1 MPKSNKQT
9 TGSDF
14 EASGTYNLE
23 EMIAF
28 IRQNPNVA
36 FGVHEHLTLHTHPHR
51 INAPAQSS
59 TPQTPKRNLD
69 SSDNDGAQISKQ
81 QRVLSNGKQ
90 KKTREMNFSKV
101 TSPVHQMNNNLQLD
115 QARQQASVQQQHK
128 IPFEQ
133 LKRAVSSNLPC
144 FFIEYEQAE
153 NSKNRPSDISAARV
167 IEDYFKQQGISISFS
182 LVSHAGN
189 KLKLGVN
196 NKESYATLIN
206 TDKWP
211 SQVNNIKITVSK
223 PKFTPD
229 SFALV
234 VRYVPLQYDDEFVKE
249 EIKRNLQSV
258 ENIRHIQ
265 YRFQRRT
272 NDFRFV
278 IKDLDEYNSTL
289 KLGRI
294 SIGNTFCTITPF
306 LTGNRMTY
314 CTRCWC
320 LGHMRDKCNGE
331 FSRCRICLDNLINGQ
346 THICS
351 NTVRCAQCDG
361 DHHSLS
367 SECEKVVEYRSNLK
381 EKVENALSAGKL
393 QRLVPQ
399 DHVQPTVFRLKQN
412 EFPSLPSLMSCTTP
426 WKQTSVQS
434 AVTNK
439 INGIEDTTKI
449 LLSINQNIL
458 DMKDNTRR
466 IDEKLDCIN
475 EKVNRTS
482 LDVELHNETLMKLL
496 PTLASLVDTFIWPM
510 MLNDVAGLR
519 KKQDQLQNIYSSFNS
534 QLNYL
539 KTDYTARRK
548 RSSSPLPQLS
558 PSQPT
563 SNASNNKPNNETD
576 QNMS

>member
-1 MPKSNKQT
+1 MRRRINDNYRYNKKASSSSNLKLSNISFNEMPKSIQQT
-9 TGSDF
+9 TVSAF

-36 FGVHEHLTLHTHPHR
+36 FGVHEHLTHHTHPHR

-59 TPQTPKRNLD
+59 TPQAPKRILD

-101 TSPVHQMNNNLQLD
+101 PSPVHQMSNNLQLK
-115 QARQQASVQQQHK
+115 QPRQQASVQQQHR

-133 LKRAVSSNLPC
+133 LKRAVSSNHPC

-153 NSKNRPSDISAARV
+153 NSKNKPSDISTARV
-167 IEDYFKQQGISISFS
+167 IEGYFKQQGIAISFS
-182 LVSHAGN
+182 LVGRAGN

-196 NKESYATLIN
+196 NKELYATLIK

-211 SQVNNIKITVSK
+211 SQINNINITVSK
-223 PKFTPD
+223 PKFIPD

-320 LGHMRDKCNGE
+320 LGHMRDKCNE
-331 FSRCRICLDNLINGQ
+331 EYSRCRICLDNLINGQ
-346 THICS
+346 TH
-351 NTVRCAQCDG
+351 V
-361 DHHSLS
+361 L
-367 SECEKVVEYRSNLK
+367 VEYRSNLK
-381 EKVENALSAGKL
+381 EQVENALSAGKL

-399 DHVQPTVFRLKQN
+399 DHVQSTECRLKQN
-412 EFPSLPSLMSCTTP
+412 EFTSLPSLMSCTTP

-434 AVTNK
+434 VVTNN
-439 INGIEDTTKI
+439 INEIEDTTKI

-458 DMKDNTRR
+458 EMKDNTRR

-482 LDVELHNETLMKLL
+482 LDVELHNEILVNLL
-496 PTLASLVDTFIWPM
+496 PTLASLVDKFI
-510 MLNDVAGLR
+510 
-519 KKQDQLQNIYSSFNS
+519 
-534 QLNYL
+534 
-539 KTDYTARRK
+539 
-548 RSSSPLPQLS
+548 
-558 PSQPT
+558 
-563 SNASNNKPNNETD
+563 
-576 QNMS
+576 

>member
-1 MPKSNKQT
+1 MMMHRYQ
-9 TGSDF
+9 
-14 EASGTYNLE
+14 NL
-23 EMIAF
+23 
-28 IRQNPNVA
+28 
-36 FGVHEHLTLHTHPHR
+36 
-51 INAPAQSS
+51 
-59 TPQTPKRNLD
+59 
-69 SSDNDGAQISKQ
+69 

-90 KKTREMNFSKV
+90 KKTREMNLSKV
-101 TSPVHQMNNNLQLD
+101 PSPIHKMNNNLQLN
-115 QARQQASVQQQHK
+115 QTRQQASVQKQHR
-128 IPFEQ
+128 ILFEQ
-133 LKRAVSSNLPC
+133 LKHAVSSNLPC

-167 IEDYFKQQGISISFS
+167 IEDYFNQPGISISFS
-182 LVSHAGN
+182 LVGHAGN

-223 PKFTPD
+223 SKFTQD

-234 VRYVPLQYDDEFVKE
+234 ARYVSLQYDDEFVKE
-249 EIKRNLQSV
+249 EIKQNLQSA
-258 ENIRHIQ
+258 ENIRQIQ

-272 NDFRFV
+272 RDFCFV
-278 IKDLDEYNSTL
+278 IKDLDECNSTL

-294 SIGNTFCTITPF
+294 SIGNTFWTITPF
-306 LTGNRMTY
+306 LTGNIMTY

-331 FSRCRICLDNLINGQ
+331 YSRYRICLDNLINGQ
-346 THICS
+346 THVCS
-351 NTVRCAQCDG
+351 NTIRCAQCDG

-367 SECEKVVEYRSNLK
+367 EQVD
-381 EKVENALSAGKL
+381 NALSTGKL
-393 QRLVPQ
+393 QRLAPQ
-399 DHVQPTVFRLKQN
+399 DRVHPTQFRLKQN

-426 WKQTSVQS
+426 WKQTSVSS
-434 AVTNK
+434 AVTNN
-439 INGIEDTTKI
+439 INGIEDTTKL

-458 DMKDNTRR
+458 DMKDNTRC

-482 LDVELHNETLMKLL
+482 LDVALHDEILMKLL
-496 PTLASLVDTFIWPM
+496 PTLASLVDKFIWPM

-519 KKQDQLQNIYSSFNS
+519 NKQDQLQKIYSSFNS

-548 RSSSPLPQLS
+548 HSSSPLPQIS

-563 SNASNNKPNNETD
+563 SSASSITPNNETD
-576 QNMS
+576 QNMSQ

>member
-1 MPKSNKQT
+1 MRRGINDNYRYNKKGSSSSKLKLSNISFNEMPKSIQQT
-9 TGSDF
+9 TVSAF
-14 EASGTYNLE
+14 EASGTHNLE

-36 FGVHEHLTLHTHPHR
+36 FGVHEHFTHHTHPHR

-59 TPQTPKRNLD
+59 TPQTPKRILD

-90 KKTREMNFSKV
+90 KKTREMNFSK
-101 TSPVHQMNNNLQLD
+101 
-115 QARQQASVQQQHK
+115 
-128 IPFEQ
+128 
-133 LKRAVSSNLPC
+133 LKHAVSSNLPC

-153 NSKNRPSDISAARV
+153 NSKNRSSDISAACV
-167 IEDYFKQQGISISFS
+167 IEGYFKQQGIAISFS
-182 LVSHAGN
+182 LVGHAGN
-189 KLKLGVN
+189 KLKLCVN
-196 NKESYATLIN
+196 NKDSYATLIN

-211 SQVNNIKITVSK
+211 SQINNINITVSK
-223 PKFTPD
+223 PKFIPD

-331 FSRCRICLDNLINGQ
+331 YSRCRICLVNLINGQ
-346 THICS
+346 TH
-351 NTVRCAQCDG
+351 V
-361 DHHSLS
+361 L
-367 SECEKVVEYRSNLK
+367 VEYRSNLK
-381 EKVENALSAGKL
+381 EQIENALSAGKL

-399 DHVQPTVFRLKQN
+399 DHVQPTEFRLKQN

-434 AVTNK
+434 AVTNN

-449 LLSINQNIL
+449 LLSINQSIL
-458 DMKDNTRR
+458 AMKDNTRR
-466 IDEKLDCIN
+466 IDEKLDCFN
-475 EKVNRTS
+475 EKVNHTS
-482 LDVELHNETLMKLL
+482 LDVELHNEILVKLL
-496 PTLASLVDTFIWPM
+496 PTLASLVDKFIWPM

-519 KKQDQLQNIYSSFNS
+519 NKQDQLQNIYSSFNS

-548 RSSSPLPQLS
+548 HNSSPLPQLF

-563 SNASNNKPNNETD
+563 SNASNNTPNNETD
-576 QNMS
+576 QNMSR